1 MVDYLSSQPNRA
13 GYQVSTKKGS
23 GPLSHKG
30 VTVLVITHAVSEVES
45 CLTHLGIMD
54 KGRLIANGTV
64 NQVMQNVQN
73 RRTIA
78 YRTESNSDKSSEP
91 CEQIV
96 GVDEVPRIVSKL
108 CDEGAGDITISS
120 PNLEDVFV
128 NLIASQTN
136 EA

>member
-1 MVDYLSSQPNRA
+1 
-13 GYQVSTKKGS
+13 
-23 GPLSHKG
+23 
-30 VTVLVITHAVSEVES
+30 
-45 CLTHLGIMD
+45 MD

-78 YRTESNSDKSSEP
+78 YRTASNSDKSSEP